1 MSSMLASEGMECK
14 GTKSDKAIFLTLSI
28 PPDQIYHKL
37 DEHKN
42 LCPDQLVEV
51 HAKARAHARE
61 RRQEATA
68 KIKTKAKAMANTTPN
83 AKALKKMPTRG
94 SARECAPREE
104 EKKVEEVK
112 KDDEKA

>member
-1 MSSMLASEGMECK
+1 M
-14 GTKSDKAIFLTLSI
+14 SI

-42 LCPDQLVEV
+42 LSPDQLMEV

-68 KIKTKAKAMANTTPN
+68 KTKTK

-94 SARECAPREE
+94 IGT
-104 EKKVEEVK
+104 
-112 KDDEKA
+112 